1 MKSCFPTVALIA
13 LPLALAPAQ
22 AADDNVL
29 TRLATCQDSWLDWQK
44 SDPGKL
50 KTFGEHFRASFAH
63 STKDPFFVPKNDESV
78 AGLRVVEAFPESV
91 GMGVG
96 FSLTLDAPFDRA
108 RAAMEKT
115 LGKKVGK
122 CETGDGMKM
131 CELKTAEQRTFTL
144 MAGDTP
150 KAAQTLVGCYYFY
163 EK

>member
-1 MKSCFPTVALIA
+1 MKSYILAGALIA
-13 LPLALAPAQ
+13 LPLAHAA
-22 AADDNVL
+22 AADDIGL

-44 SDPGKL
+44 SDPDKL
-50 KTFGEHFRASFAH
+50 KMFGEHFRASFAH
-63 STKDPFFVPKNDESV
+63 STKDPFFVPKADESV

-96 FSLTLDAPFDRA
+96 FSLTLDAPFDVA
-108 RAAMEKT
+108 RKAMEKT

-131 CELKTAEQRTFTL
+131 CELDIAEQRTFTL
-144 MAGDTP
+144 MAGDDA
-150 KAAQTLVGCYYFY
+150 KSKQTLVGCYYFY